1 MPGDMKNRMEQ
12 PARRSNS
19 GFLWLLAGLLIGLFV
34 ALLVY
39 LQGQPKSKVS
49 FSDAINQEIK
59 KTQQHKE
66 QKQQQQQQNPDKA
79 VPKFDFYTILKDYEV
94 FVPESEVSNKT
105 TTKATDK
112 ADDKPEA
119 PMAKDEVTYFLQ
131 VGSFQ
136 QNSDAD
142 KRRATL
148 ALLGITS
155 SIQEAQIN
163 NDTWY
168 RVKVGPLKGK
178 RELNR
183 VRDQLIDNDIP
194 TLIMVMK

>member
-12 PARRSNS
+12 PKKRNMS
-19 GFLWLLAGLLIGLFV
+19 GLLWLFAGLSIGLFV
-34 ALLVY
+34 AFLTY
-39 LQGQPKSKVS
+39 LQTQPKAKVS
-49 FSDAINQEIK
+49 FSDAVNQEIK
-59 KTQQHKE
+59 KTQQYKE
-66 QKQQQQQQNPDKA
+66 VKKQRRENTPEKA

-94 FVPESEVSNKT
+94 FIPESEIKNN
-105 TTKATDK
+105 K
-112 ADDKPEA
+112 ADNTDLNKPETA
-119 PMAKDEVTYFLQ
+119 VTKDEKTYFLQ

-136 QNSDAD
+136 ANNDAD

-155 SIQEAQIN
+155 SIQSAQIN

-168 RVKVGPLKGK
+168 RVKVGPLEGK
-178 RELNR
+178 RALNK
-183 VRDQLIDNDIP
+183 VRDQLIENDIP

>member
-12 PARRSNS
+12 PTKKNTS
-19 GFLWLLAGLLIGLFV
+19 GFLWLFSGLAIGLFV
-34 ALLVY
+34 AFLTY
-39 LQGQPKSKVS
+39 LQTQPKAKVS
-49 FSDAINQEIK
+49 FSDAVNQEIK
-59 KTQQHKE
+59 KTKDLKE
-66 QKQQQQQQNPDKA
+66 VKKQKTEANGNN

-94 FVPESEVSNKT
+94 FVPDSEVSSKD
-105 TTKATDK
+105 TD
-112 ADDKPEA
+112 
-119 PMAKDEVTYFLQ
+119 AKKDQTVTPVAQQGKTYFLQ

-136 QNSDAD
+136 ENSDAD

-148 ALLGITS
+148 ALLGIIS
-155 SIQEAQIN
+155 NIQPAKIN

-178 RELNR
+178 RELNK
-183 VRDQLIDNDIP
+183 VRDQLIDNNIP

>member
-12 PARRSNS
+12 PKKKNMS
-19 GFLWLLAGLLIGLFV
+19 GLLWLFAGLSIGLFV
-34 ALLVY
+34 AFLTY
-39 LQGQPKSKVS
+39 LQTQPKAKVS
-49 FSDAINQEIK
+49 FSDAVNQEIK
-59 KTQQHKE
+59 KTLQHKE
-66 QKQQQQQQNPDKA
+66 VKKQQQSSPDKT

-94 FVPESEVSNKT
+94 FIPESEITN
-105 TTKATDK
+105 DK
-112 ADDKPEA
+112 ADNTTLSKPEA
-119 PMAKDEVTYFLQ
+119 PVIKDEKTYFLQ

-136 QNSDAD
+136 ANSDAD

-155 SIQEAQIN
+155 SIQTAQIN

-168 RVKVGPLKGK
+168 RVKVGPIQGK
-178 RELNR
+178 RALNK
-183 VRDQLIDNDIP
+183 VRDQLIENDIP